1 MVAASAISSS
11 GACTRQDMGY
21 STTESI
27 APARSPPASLAAAM
41 KLTRLGGLWMD
52 VHETTKD
59 TGGSGARA
67 LYNGCVKCIREGFPN
82 VSIRKMILANS
93 NSISKKQAIFEVL
106 VGDQVSDEAR

>member
-1 MVAASAISSS
+1 M
-11 GACTRQDMGY
+11 T
-21 STTESI
+21 
-27 APARSPPASLAAAM
+27 
-41 KLTRLGGLWMD
+41 
-52 VHETTKD
+52 D

-106 VGDQVSDEAR
+106 VGDQVSQSGPITMSQWGPVVMSHEDLRGVDEYIMSGCRNVHPPATPTSSAA